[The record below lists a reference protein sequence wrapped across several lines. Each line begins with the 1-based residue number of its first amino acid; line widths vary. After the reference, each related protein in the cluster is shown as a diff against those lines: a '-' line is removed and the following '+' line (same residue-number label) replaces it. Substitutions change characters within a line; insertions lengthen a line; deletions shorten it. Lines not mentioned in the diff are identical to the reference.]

1 MAIISSPHTHSPASL
16 DKVMLQVAYAI
27 IPAILIHA
35 WSFGWGVIT
44 NQLFMIMTAFAAEA
58 GVLYL
63 RRRPISPTLKDGS
76 ALVTAMLLGLSLPPA
91 SPLWLLMVGGISA
104 IVLAKHLYG
113 GLGFNPFNPAM
124 VGYVVVLISFPV
136 EMTTWPA
143 PLIINTHETL
153 SFLATLHYVVF
164 NSLPSGITIDTL
176 TQATPLDHIKTGVSL
191 NQSIGE
197 MRSTGMVFGHI
208 AGHGWEMTNLL
219 VMLGGLW
226 MIYKGIIRWHV
237 PVAMLSTIALLA
249 TFFYLIDSSHYSDPL
264 FHLFSGGAM
273 MGAFF
278 IATDPV
284 TCATST
290 KGRIIFGIG
299 AGLIVFII
307 RVWGGYPD
315 GNAFAVLLMNMAAP
329 TIDYYTRPRILGQRG
344 KSS

>member
-1 MAIISSPHTHSPASL
+1 MSVISSPHTHSPASL
-16 DKVMLQVAYAI
+16 DKVMLQVVYAI

-44 NQLFMIMTAFAAEA
+44 NQIFMIITALLAESV
-58 GVLYL
+58 VLYL
-63 RRRPISPTLKDGS
+63 RRRPVSSTLKDGS

-91 SPLWLLMVGGISA
+91 SPLWLLIVGGIAA

-136 EMTTWPA
+136 EMTTWQS
-143 PLIINTHETL
+143 PLSISSEETL
-153 SFLATLHYVVF
+153 SFLSTLIYVVQG
-164 NSLPSGITIDTL
+164 SLPVSISIDTL
-176 TQATPLDHIKTGVSL
+176 TQATPLDHIKTGISL
-191 NQSIGE
+191 NQTVSE
-197 MRSTGMVFGHI
+197 MRSSGSVFGHVS
-208 AGHGWEMTNLL
+208 GHGWEMTNLV
-219 VMLGGLW
+219 VMLGGIW

-237 PVAMLSTIALLA
+237 PVAMLSTIVV
-249 TFFYLIDSSHYSDPL
+249 FSSVFYLIDNSRFADPL

-273 MGAFF
+273 LGAFF

-290 KGRIIFGIG
+290 KGRIIFGVG
-299 AGLIVFII
+299 AGMIVFII

-329 TIDYYTRPRILGQRG
+329 TIDYYTKPRILGQRG
-344 KSS
+344 KS